1 MPPKRHQVHDAADT
15 DKENLT
21 VTTEHC
27 FIGVCFIPL
36 DGSGQ
41 TFFGFSEFLAGLA
54 LMVLAWTIADV
65 RYRFRIQVAPLPLL
79 RMSFYVVAAIGLLT
93 LLTDLWRAEQWLVP
107 RGILL
112 TPAVW
117 QALLGGAFL
126 LTILTWAWLGFI
138 RPPTYGQYNAARF
151 QQTLYRIILNG
162 SPTELAVIADELV
175 HSAEALVQHATNRYS
190 LQNGE
195 RIECEEEEQE
205 DLPQVNRDA
214 NALLLLIAEKRLCR
228 AIVAE
233 SPRTAFALFQ
243 AIANTKKYGI
253 PIRVFAQNIFHEA
266 LANKDS
272 FLYHETNGCALGL
285 IGDHKPFTQ
294 AMFAN
299 YEMVETIGTLFNHDR
314 DARNKWDFVQWL
326 AYCSVVLMTLRS
338 YAKQGYRGY
347 SFVLSQA
354 MGYIASAA
362 SDLSTL
368 NEPSSAAD
376 SDVLRRLALVIQFI
390 KDAVRILD
398 QEGVPE
404 HVCICVRAGYDSSR
418 AIFCDRIANMIFTVI
433 SLASEVRLP
442 QLEWKIQHNSV
453 WSNLFHY
460 GAFKRPAGQVVAFK
474 LRRLLYNQIADM
486 QRFPNV
492 ERAKIL
498 RFCLNVLALAV
509 IRGNDY
515 KSDRRFHH
523 RVLHRAVLA
532 WTKKHFV
539 WLHSHHPR
547 LAESCLGNHI
557 TYDAEHLR
565 LAYTHPAKGPIGKVS
580 YFALNPAS
588 PPPEPVAASA
598 VPNA

>member
-1 MPPKRHQVHDAADT
+1 MHDAADT

-41 TFFGFSEFLAGLA
+41 TFFGFSEFLTGLA

-65 RYRFRIQVAPLPLL
+65 RYRFRIQVAPFSLL

-151 QQTLYRIILNG
+151 QQTLFGIISNG
-162 SPTELAVIADELV
+162 SPTELAVIADELA
-175 HSAEALVQHATNRYS
+175 HSAQALVQHATNRYS
-190 LQNGE
+190 LHNGE
-195 RIECEEEEQE
+195 RIECEEEDQE

-214 NALLLLIAEKRLCR
+214 NGLLQLIADKRLCR

-233 SPRTAFALFQ
+233 SPRTALILFQ
-243 AIANTKKYGI
+243 AIAKTRKYGI
-253 PIRVFAQNIFHEA
+253 EIETFAQNIFHEA
-266 LANKDS
+266 LDNKDS

-294 AMFAN
+294 AMFGN
-299 YEMVETIGTLFNHDR
+299 YEMVVNIKTFLLPDE
-314 DARNKWDFVQWL
+314 DAMRKWDAAQWEI
-326 AYCSVVLMTLRS
+326 YCRVVLISFRNYIS
-338 YAKQGYRGY
+338 QAYRGD
-347 SFVLSQA
+347 SSELSWA
-354 MGYIASAA
+354 MGEITIAA
-362 SDLSTL
+362 SDLCTL
-368 NEPSSAAD
+368 NERSSAGD

-398 QEGVPE
+398 QEGVPD
-404 HVCICVRAGYDSSR
+404 HVHIRVRVGDDSLPVLYGY
-418 AIFCDRIANMIFTVI
+418 IVTMIDTVI
-433 SLASEVRLP
+433 SYTLKVSSPKLVRD
-442 QLEWKIQHNSV
+442 IQYKSV
-453 WSNLFHY
+453 WTKLFYHSTFN
-460 GAFKRPAGQVVAFK
+460 GPAGQVVAFK
-474 LRRLLYNQIADM
+474 LRRRLYNQIAGIRIDEM
-486 QRFPNV
+486 GCLRNF
-492 ERAKIL
+492 RGAKIL
-498 RFCLNVLALAV
+498 RFCLNVLGLVVDQNNDTKHRRALH
-509 IRGNDY
+509 
-515 KSDRRFHH
+515 K
-523 RVLHRAVLA
+523 AVLA

-565 LAYTHPAKGPIGKVS
+565 LAYTHPAKGPIGNVS
-580 YFALNPAS
+580 YLALNPAP

>member
-1 MPPKRHQVHDAADT
+1 M
-15 DKENLT
+15 
-21 VTTEHC
+21 TTEHC

-41 TFFGFSEFLAGLA
+41 TFFGFSEFLTGLA

-79 RMSFYVVAAIGLLT
+79 RISFYVVAAIGLLT

-138 RPPTYGQYNAARF
+138 RPPTYGQYNAERF
-151 QQTLYRIILNG
+151 KQTLFGIISNG
-162 SPTELAVIADELV
+162 SPIELAVIADELA

-195 RIECEEEEQE
+195 SIECEAEEQQ
-205 DLPQVNRDA
+205 DLPQVNRYA
-214 NALLLLIAEKRLCR
+214 NVILRLIADKRLCR

-243 AIANTKKYGI
+243 AIANTRKYGI
-253 PIRVFAQNIFHEA
+253 PIRVFAQNIFNEA

-272 FLYHETNGCALGL
+272 FLYYETG
-285 IGDHKPFTQ
+285 GDHRLSMIAYSRPFAQ
-294 AMFAN
+294 AMFGN
-299 YEMVETIGTLFNHDR
+299 YEMVATIGTSFTPHR
-314 DARNKWDFVQWL
+314 DSMEKWDITQWH

-338 YAKQGYRGY
+338 YVKQGYRGY
-347 SFVLSQA
+347 SSVLFPA
-354 MGYIASAA
+354 MRDIACLAPAVSA
-362 SDLSTL
+362 LH
-368 NEPSSAAD
+368 ERSSADD
-376 SDVLRRLALVIQFI
+376 SDVLRRFDLVIWFI
-390 KDAVRILD
+390 VVAVKSLD
-398 QEGVPE
+398 EEGVPDDIRIHLRAE
-404 HVCICVRAGYDSSR
+404 HDFSR
-418 AIFCDRIANMIFTVI
+418 QTLDDRIANMIFTVI
-433 SLASEVRLP
+433 SCASVVKSSQLARDIQYTLVGARL
-442 QLEWKIQHNSV
+442 
-453 WSNLFHY
+453 FY
-460 GAFKRPAGQVVAFK
+460 GGVFNGPAGQVVAFK
-474 LRRLLYNQIADM
+474 LRRLLYKQIAYM
-486 QRFPNV
+486 RRFPDF
-492 ERAKIL
+492 RGAKIL
-498 RFCLNVLALAV
+498 RFCLNVLGFVVDQNNDTKHRRALH
-509 IRGNDY
+509 
-515 KSDRRFHH
+515 K
-523 RVLHRAVLA
+523 AVLA

-539 WLHSHHPR
+539 WLHSRHPNIA
-547 LAESCLGNHI
+547 LACLGDHI

-565 LAYTHPAKGPIGKVS
+565 LRYTHPVQGPIGNVS
-580 YFALNPAS
+580 YLALNPAP

>member
-1 MPPKRHQVHDAADT
+1 MHDAADT
-15 DKENLT
+15 DKENVT

-41 TFFGFSEFLAGLA
+41 TFFGFSEFLTGLA

-151 QQTLYRIILNG
+151 QQTLFGIISNG
-162 SPTELAVIADELV
+162 SPTELAVIADELA

-214 NALLLLIAEKRLCR
+214 NVILRLIADKRLCR

-272 FLYHETNGCALGL
+272 FLYYETG
-285 IGDHKPFTQ
+285 GDHRLSMIAYSRPFAQ
-294 AMFAN
+294 AMFGN
-299 YEMVETIGTLFNHDR
+299 YEMVATIGTSFTPHR
-314 DARNKWDFVQWL
+314 DSMEKWDITQWH

-354 MGYIASAA
+354 MGYIPSAV
-362 SDLSTL
+362 SGLSSL

-376 SDVLRRLALVIQFI
+376 SDVLRRFDLVIWFI
-390 KDAVRILD
+390 VVAVKSLD
-398 QEGVPE
+398 EEGVPDDIRIHLRAE
-404 HVCICVRAGYDSSR
+404 HDFSR
-418 AIFCDRIANMIFTVI
+418 QTLDDRIANMICTVI
-433 SLASEVRLP
+433 SCALVLRSSQLAW
-442 QLEWKIQHNSV
+442 QIQYNV
-453 WSNLFHY
+453 WAVLFY
-460 GAFKRPAGQVVAFK
+460 DRVFDGPAGQVVAFK

-486 QRFPNV
+486 RRFPDF
-492 ERAKIL
+492 RGAKIL
-498 RFCLNVLALAV
+498 RFCLNVLGLVVDQNNDTKHSRALH
-509 IRGNDY
+509 
-515 KSDRRFHH
+515 K
-523 RVLHRAVLA
+523 AVLA

-539 WLHSHHPR
+539 WLHSHDPD
-547 LAESCLGNHI
+547 LAVACLGDGI

-565 LAYTHPAKGPIGKVS
+565 LRYTHPVQGPIGNVN
-580 YFALNPAS
+580 YLALNPA
-588 PPPEPVAASA
+588 PPEPEPDVASA